1 MSIQRSII
9 KIFDTLF
16 SFLTVNKIAYPPQGF
31 RDIRLNLG
39 CGLTVYK
46 GWINIDGSLNALISK
61 FPKFIIRVL
70 YKYSGSNRYFTEDQ
84 YLNILSNHYFIK
96 FNLKRG
102 IPAEDCTV
110 KYIFTSHFLE
120 HLYLKDADNLI
131 KECYRVL
138 ENRGILR
145 IGVPDLEHAVNLY
158 INGYAKEMLDNYFFV
173 EDLESDFSKHRYM
186 YNFDLLSKLLVNNGF
201 CDVIRC
207 NYQVGEVPDLDML
220 DNRPSETLFVEC
232 KKPS

>member
-9 KIFDTLF
+9 KIFDTLL
-16 SFLTVNKIAYPPQGF
+16 SFLTVKKIAYPPLGF

-158 INGYAKEMLDNYFFV
+158 INGNAKEMLDNYFVV
-173 EDLESDFSKHRYM
+173 ED
-186 YNFDLLSKLLVNNGF
+186 
-201 CDVIRC
+201 
-207 NYQVGEVPDLDML
+207 
-220 DNRPSETLFVEC
+220 
-232 KKPS
+232 